1 MARNYQ
7 LELEACLRELAGQ
20 RPRLLLHSCCAPCS
34 SYVLEY
40 LSTFFEITV
49 DYYNPNLDS
58 EKEYQ
63 LRCAEQARFLEQA
76 PFCTGVRLEA
86 VPYEPAAFYSAVKGL
101 ERIPEGGERCFACY
115 RLRLEQAARR
125 CLDGGFDFFTTTL
138 SISPHKNAA
147 KLNEIGEELAA
158 QYGVRWLPCDFKK
171 KNGFKRSTK
180 LAAEY
185 GLYRQDYC
193 GCIYSK
199 QEAEQRL
206 LHHKE
211 ESNA

>member
-101 ERIPEGGERCFACY
+101 ERIPEGGER
-115 RLRLEQAARR
+115 
-125 CLDGGFDFFTTTL
+125 
-138 SISPHKNAA
+138 
-147 KLNEIGEELAA
+147 
-158 QYGVRWLPCDFKK
+158 
-171 KNGFKRSTK
+171 
-180 LAAEY
+180 
-185 GLYRQDYC
+185 
-193 GCIYSK
+193 
-199 QEAEQRL
+199 
-206 LHHKE
+206 
-211 ESNA
+211 

>member
-101 ERIPEGGERCFACY
+101 ERIPEGGARCFACY
-115 RLRLEQAARR
+115 ALRLRHAAALAKQLS
-125 CLDGGFDFFTTTL
+125 CEYFCTTL
-138 SISPHKNAA
+138 SVSPHKNAA
-147 KLNEIGEELAA
+147 KLNELGQAIAEE
-158 QYGVRWLPCDFKK
+158 YGVKWLPSDFKK
-171 KNGFKRSTK
+171 ADGFRRSTA
-180 LAAEY
+180 LSAEY
-185 GLYRQDYC
+185 GMYRQDYC
-193 GCIYSK
+193 GCVFSRR
-199 QEAEQRL
+199 EAEARRAAQ
-206 LHHKE
+206 
-211 ESNA
+211 NAEA